1 MILFLILILP
11 STLHFFHLFFLL
23 SPRPINFSWLSLP
36 LSQFYSSFLSSI
48 FFIHLIFFFTRHSF
62 SFSFFYPSFL
72 SLSIFSFLFF
82 FFSFLFHGLITPIFF
97 ILNLLWFLP
106 LSFHFSSFPSFPF
119 QSFLHYFTNVGLVQT
134 STNVSKYAKNLWL
147 ESWKHENNRQWLI
160 LRYHHF
166 F

>member
-1 MILFLILILP
+1 MILFLIFILP
-11 STLHFFHLFFLL
+11 SILHLFHLFFLL

-36 LSQFYSSFLSSI
+36 LSQFHSSFLSSI
-48 FFIHLIFFFTRHSF
+48 FFSIICFFFFTRHSF
-62 SFSFFYPSFL
+62 FYFHPSFL

-82 FFSFLFHGLITPIFF
+82 LSFLFHGLSLHLSFF
-97 ILNLLWFLP
+97 MLNLHWFLP

-134 STNVSKYAKNLWL
+134 STNVSRYAKNLWL